1 MEEQEEEA
9 AAVVV
14 DVARRALA
22 MTPGRDAEQQEQE
35 EEDVEEEE
43 EGDATCREGAQEEM
57 ERSSAGGAAG
67 AVNHG
72 FDESPD
78 SSFPSSPERNNDQ
91 QALRPADPHKEPRD
105 PCHFIYLSMVL
116 AGTGFL
122 LPYNCFTVDVDY
134 LHRAYPD
141 STIVFDINTTYLVTS
156 LCTVLLVSLLVER
169 VDMHTRIT
177 AGYVLALL
185 PLLFV
190 GLCEVWF
197 GLIPRHASY
206 QLHLLSVAVVAFAS
220 TVQQASYYGFSG
232 MLPPRHTQAVMTGES
247 LAGVVASTTR
257 VVTRA
262 SVGDVR
268 TNTGIFF
275 AAVVAME
282 VVCLLCHQLV
292 RRSRFVHHHTAAARG
307 GGRRPVTPS
316 KPESLPERGTAAPY
330 VARHSVAGEEVT
342 FENEVTQKDD
352 SPVWDGLNHVGEEG
366 GVYVR
371 MDPPVQSDGTLKKI
385 FGSRLAVSRLLWP
398 YMSAIAITY
407 LISLTV
413 YPGLLSEVRSCE
425 LGEWMPIMLMALFN
439 YADLLGK
446 FLAAVPVPWK
456 PLWLVLGSLSRL
468 PLIPLLVL
476 CTAPLAAPALPPPA
490 WPCALSI
497 LLGITNGYMCSVPM
511 IRAPG
516 AVPPERRELAGNI
529 MTVSLMMGLTAGSL
543 IAYSFSG
550 QVRAPDVPCGAL
562 NSTLVSSTLG
572 GSSRSIAAST
582 APSVLVERT
591 LL

>member
-1 MEEQEEEA
+1 MEEQEEA
-9 AAVVV
+9 AAVV
-14 DVARRALA
+14 DVATLTLA
-22 MTPGRDAEQQEQE
+22 MTPGRDAEQQQQQE
-35 EEDVEEEE
+35 EEDVEE
-43 EGDATCREGAQEEM
+43 EGDATCRERAQQEM

-105 PCHFIYLSMVL
+105 PCNFIYLSMVL

-134 LHRAYPD
+134 LHSAYPD

-197 GLIPRHASY
+197 GLIPHHASY

-220 TVQQASYYGFSG
+220 TG
-232 MLPPRHTQAVMTGES
+232 

-275 AAVVAME
+275 AAVAAME

-292 RRSRFVHHHTAAARG
+292 RRSRFVHHHTGAARG
-307 GGRRPVTPS
+307 GGRRPAPPS
-316 KPESLPERGTAAPY
+316 KPESFPERGTAAPY

-371 MDPPVQSDGTLKKI
+371 MDPPMQSDGALKKM

-446 FLAAVPVPWK
+446 ILAAAPVPWK

-476 CTAPLAAPALPPPA
+476 CTAPLGAPVLPPPA

-572 GSSRSIAAST
+572 GSSRGIATST